1 VIAPVVGG
9 RAVSFPIVALKT
21 LVGKTSIHTQLFAP
35 QAWQGGLVVIGTSSK
50 GTSWA
55 RFWPFSTGPSCA
67 CALARLDFLFLP
79 NMAGKSPDHVGVAFD
94 G

>member
-1 VIAPVVGG
+1 MIAPVGG
-9 RAVSFPIVALKT
+9 GLAVSCPIVASKT
-21 LVGKTSIHTQLFAP
+21 LVGNASTQTQLFAP
-35 QAWQGGLVVIGTSSK
+35 QVWQGGLVVSGTSSK

-67 CALARLDFLFLP
+67 CALASLDFLFLP

>member
-1 VIAPVVGG
+1 MMAPVGGG
-9 RAVSFPIVALKT
+9 RAVSCPIVALKT

-35 QAWQGGLVVIGTSSK
+35 QAWQGGLAVSGTSSK

-55 RFWPFSTGPSCA
+55 RFWSFSTGPSCS
-67 CALARLDFLFLP
+67 CALASFDFLFLP